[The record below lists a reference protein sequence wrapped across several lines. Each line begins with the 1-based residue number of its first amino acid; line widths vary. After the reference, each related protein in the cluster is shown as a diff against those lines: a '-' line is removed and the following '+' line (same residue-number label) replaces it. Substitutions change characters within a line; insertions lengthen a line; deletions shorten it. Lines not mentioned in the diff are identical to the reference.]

1 MKLVMKITRESADR
15 YRAACPSLPGCVV
28 FGTDPQEAQEKLAQA
43 ARSYLASLD
52 AEMPLKFSQ
61 PTTIVA

>member
-1 MKLVMKITRESADR
+1 MKLVIKITRESADR

-28 FGTDPQEAQEKLAQA
+28 FAASPEEAQEKLAA
-43 ARSYLASLD
+43 ATQSYLASLNV
-52 AEMPLKFSQ
+52 ETPVRFSQ